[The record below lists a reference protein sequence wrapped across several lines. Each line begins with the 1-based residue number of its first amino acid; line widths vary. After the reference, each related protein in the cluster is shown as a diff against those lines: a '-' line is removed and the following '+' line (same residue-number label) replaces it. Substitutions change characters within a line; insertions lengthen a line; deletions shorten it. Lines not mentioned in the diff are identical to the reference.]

1 MTERH
6 KPKSSAWQALQD
18 GSLVVGA
25 FTLIELL
32 VVIAIIAILA
42 AMLLPAL
49 TAAKQK
55 GLRIRC
61 TSNMKQIG
69 TAFFIFA
76 ADHSDMYPFASY
88 YTGDYQYQSSWDK
101 LVIKELGGN
110 PPADQLNLG
119 VLPGEYCPGVL
130 KCPSDN
136 IPNTISWAQYAQRRS
151 YSMISAVPQSVVWT
165 TPGSPLPRVQYGVGV
180 MYYAP
185 GTGLPNNE
193 APGYKTT
200 VVAKPSETLMLAEN
214 PKTNNIVGNV
224 WPAVTWNPG
233 DELSGYGGPV
243 YTLHGKRFIYLFHDG
258 HAQPIRPQDTVGR
271 GNMTTPF
278 GMWTITPDD

>member
-1 MTERH
+1 MVNPSHFLRSNARSVQRH
-6 KPKSSAWQALQD
+6 DNASR
-18 GSLVVGA
+18 A

-49 TAAKQK
+49 STAKQK

-69 TAFFIFA
+69 TAFVIFA

-110 PPADQLNLG
+110 PPADQINLG

-165 TPGSPLPRVQYGVGV
+165 TPGTPLPKPLYGVGV

-185 GTGLPNNE
+185 GTGLPNLE

-200 VVAKPSETLMLAEN
+200 VVSRPSETLMLAEN

-224 WPAVTWNPG
+224 WPAVTWNPS
-233 DELSGYGGPV
+233 DQLSGYGGPV

-271 GNMTTPF
+271 GNTTTPF

>member
-1 MTERH
+1 MGNRIHPQRTTARSGQRH
-6 KPKSSAWQALQD
+6 NDAPR
-18 GSLVVGA
+18 A

-49 TAAKQK
+49 TAAKKK

-76 ADHSDMYPFASY
+76 GDHSDMYPFASY

-110 PPADQLNLG
+110 PPADQVNLG

-151 YSMISAVPQSVVWT
+151 YSMISAVSQNVVWT
-165 TPGSPLPRVQYGVGV
+165 TPGSPLPRPLYGVGV

-185 GTGLPNNE
+185 GTGLPNLE

-200 VVAKPSETLMLAEN
+200 VVLKPSETLMLAEN

-224 WPAVTWNPG
+224 WPAVTWNPS

-271 GNMTTPF
+271 GNMSTPL
-278 GMWTITPDD
+278 GMWTIPADD